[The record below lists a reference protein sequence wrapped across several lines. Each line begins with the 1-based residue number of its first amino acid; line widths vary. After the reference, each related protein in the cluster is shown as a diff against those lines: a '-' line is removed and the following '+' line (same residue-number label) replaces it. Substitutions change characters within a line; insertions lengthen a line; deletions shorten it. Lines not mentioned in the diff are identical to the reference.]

1 MALRHAIIALL
12 RVWQKNQA
20 GLIDTDIG
28 VNIFCVYKECF
39 CADLPDRYSGH

>member
-12 RVWQKNQA
+12 RVRQKNQA
-20 GLIDTDIG
+20 S
-28 VNIFCVYKECF
+28 VNDAEAVKPFCAFKTTIV